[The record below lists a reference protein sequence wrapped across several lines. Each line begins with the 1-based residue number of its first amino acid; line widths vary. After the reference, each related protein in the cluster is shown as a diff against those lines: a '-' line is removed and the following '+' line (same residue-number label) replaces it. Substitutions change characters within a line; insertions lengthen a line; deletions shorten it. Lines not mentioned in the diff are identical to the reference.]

1 MGLYFLILIFNVKIL
16 IFIFPFTVV
25 VQNRRRRARQI
36 GSRAA
41 TSTLETNR
49 QHSRSS
55 PYAFR
60 QRQHCVTVALGNAG
74 SDASDRLFCD
84 GR

>member
-1 MGLYFLILIFNVKIL
+1 MSRYLFLFSLSQWWF
-16 IFIFPFTVV
+16 
-25 VQNRRRRARQI
+25 QNRRRRARQI

-60 QRQHCVTVALGNAG
+60 QRQHCVTAALGNAG
-74 SDASDRLFCD
+74 SDASDRPFCERLID
-84 GR
+84 ICWSS